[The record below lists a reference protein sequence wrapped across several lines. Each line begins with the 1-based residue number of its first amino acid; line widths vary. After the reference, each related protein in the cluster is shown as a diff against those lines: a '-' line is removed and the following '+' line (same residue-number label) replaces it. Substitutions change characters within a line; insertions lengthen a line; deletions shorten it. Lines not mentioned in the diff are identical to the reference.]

1 MSIIHKSGE
10 DYLETILILQRQT
23 GHVHAIDVAGELGFS
38 KPSVSKALGLLK
50 KSGHVCVSSE
60 GHITLTDAGHKAAAA
75 VYERHVL
82 LRRFLV
88 DVLSVS
94 PETAEIDACKVEHML
109 SAESVDKLK
118 IFMQS
123 REKSANEKQHST
135 E

>member
-10 DYLETILILQRQT
+10 DYLETILILERQT

-50 KSGHVCVSSE
+50 KSGHVIVSPQ
-60 GHITLTDAGHKAAAA
+60 GHISLTEAGQKAAAA

-88 DVLSVS
+88 EVLQVDSAA
-94 PETAEIDACKVEHML
+94 AEIDACKVEHLL
-109 SAESVDKLK
+109 SAESVEKLK
-118 IFMQS
+118 IFMENYS
-123 REKSANEKQHST
+123 KENST

>member
-38 KPSVSKALGLLK
+38 KPSVSKALSLLK
-50 KSGHVCVSSE
+50 KSGHVIVSPQ
-60 GHITLTDAGHKAAAA
+60 GHISLTETGQKTAAA

-88 DVLSVS
+88 EVLRVDLNV
-94 PETAEIDACKVEHML
+94 AEIDACKVEHLL
-109 SAESVDKLK
+109 SAESVEKLK
-118 IFMQS
+118 IFMQNNCP
-123 REKSANEKQHST
+123 EQTKTANST